1 MSLTYI
7 FVFPFHPI
15 DGKNAD
21 LLQAKAKKIKKIC
34 FLMKNHIFIIS
45 SRITK
50 TTRLSDMK
58 TINVP
63 KITPSEDLEKIFE
76 TLPEHAIDCCNW
88 PKEFPYSP
96 KATFRI
102 FHDGTKVYIKFA
114 VTENDIKAAVAE
126 DQGRTWTDPCVEFFV
141 SPQCNLD
148 YYNFECTCT
157 GKLLLAW
164 HPADAPKES
173 AGKEVLDSVERIPS
187 LGTGTFALREGEHT
201 WSVIEIIPVSALFR
215 SGVES
220 LDGKEMGANFYKC
233 GDELPTPHFLSWNP
247 IEWPEPSFHRPE
259 QFGKLIFE

>member
-1 MSLTYI
+1 METI
-7 FVFPFHPI
+7 
-15 DGKNAD
+15 
-21 LLQAKAKKIKKIC
+21 
-34 FLMKNHIFIIS
+34 
-45 SRITK
+45 K
-50 TTRLSDMK
+50 TTDMK

-63 KITPSEDLEKIFE
+63 KIIPAGDLENIFA

-96 KATFRI
+96 KAAFKL
-102 FHDGTKVYIKFA
+102 FHDGKKLYIKFS
-114 VTENDIKAAVAE
+114 VTENDIKAAVTE

-141 SPQCNLD
+141 SPEGNLD

-164 HPADAPKES
+164 HPAEAEKES
-173 AGKEVLDSVERIPS
+173 AGKEVLESVERIPS
-187 LGTGTFALREGEHT
+187 LGTESFELREGEHS
-201 WSVIEIIPVSALFR
+201 WSVIEIIPATALFR
-215 SGVES
+215 SGVECFC
-220 LDGKEMGANFYKC
+220 GKEMTANFYKC